1 MQSVL
6 EKLPPKGK
14 NTVIIAHA
22 LPNGIS
28 FGAIYDMGTVII
40 KPLGDGNGYEII
52 EKLQL
57 KDIMY

>member
-1 MQSVL
+1 M
-6 EKLPPKGK
+6 
-14 NTVIIAHA
+14 IIAHA